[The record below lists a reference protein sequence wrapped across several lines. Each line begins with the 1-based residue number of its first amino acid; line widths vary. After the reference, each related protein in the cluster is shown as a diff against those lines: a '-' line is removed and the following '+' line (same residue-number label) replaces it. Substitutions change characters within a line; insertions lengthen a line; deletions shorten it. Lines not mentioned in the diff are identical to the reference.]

1 MPAENSKDHVVEV
14 FPVSGD
20 TIRRLVPTIFDQAAY
35 EKPPEIHD
43 ETTEATVWAKP
54 EKTYFDSDSKVQARI
69 EWHQSPLPN
78 KTNVA
83 IWVFDVVGN
92 KKTAN
97 RQRAS
102 ELAAVARDVV
112 RNWII
117 REPLRKADEPE
128 PDPVIE
134 PGGSIEKT
142 LGGRLN
148 QTFTGTLRDYS
159 GCATKDEKEVTRLA
173 RGDLPLGRYAYGIG
187 ERLQTG
193 PNLFLSKFNNG
204 GPMEYNGVLICA
216 PQNSGK
222 TTLVVRWARA
232 ATRAKTPFA
241 VFIIDVKGTLRE
253 KIGTKLGGDVFY
265 FTTDPHDETGHRINF
280 LDGPKGLDAIDTDRI
295 RQLATALLPSRG
307 FVEGGGAEEYYY
319 RNRVIWLTAFIHIL
333 KLAQYYCPHWYVD
346 DHGQPRNVD
355 LADLYE
361 LMEDEDVLVGY
372 YQKLAQQ
379 ENLRRRNRD
388 FVPARAIE
396 YWFQEIAIMM
406 RPDPERF
413 PMGQRVEKDTFRSYT
428 IGMLSALEPFAP
440 NGTLHARTR
449 SFGTQ
454 PQFDLEG
461 VLGGARRPVTV
472 ILAARQQD
480 LDKAEAVLALSI
492 KRLQWFLFDRMS
504 QPDAKQRP
512 VLLLLDET
520 RRIRDFDA
528 AEYVTFARE
537 AKAACVIVYQSLDQ
551 IGRVEK
557 IMELLENVGTQIY
570 LGSLVGNTAKYFISV
585 LPKRWRTTLSRQIVR
600 SQSGETATISI
611 GREQV
616 DFFSTTD
623 LYELPAGPHAALIH
637 INDQPRGKPF
647 FVDMTD
653 PDAEAER

>member
-1 MPAENSKDHVVEV
+1 MAVQNPQDSVVELFSV
-14 FPVSGD
+14 NSD
-20 TIRRLVPTIFDQAAY
+20 TIRQLVPTIFDQAAY

-43 ETTEATVWAKP
+43 ETTGATTWAKP
-54 EKTYFDSDSKVQARI
+54 EKTYFESDSRVQAQI
-69 EWHQSPLPN
+69 EWHRSRRSADE
-78 KTNVA
+78 TIVTFS
-83 IWVFDVVGN
+83 VFDVVGL
-92 KKTAN
+92 KRTPN
-97 RQRAS
+97 RQRAL

-112 RNWII
+112 RDWIG
-117 REPLRKADEPE
+117 RQPLRKADAPP

-134 PGGSIEKT
+134 PGGSLEKT
-142 LGGRLN
+142 LGGRLE

-159 GCATKDEKEVTRLA
+159 GCATKEDLTGLTS
-173 RGDLPLGRYAYGIG
+173 GDLPLGRYAFGIG
-187 ERLQTG
+187 KSIALG
-193 PNLFLSKFNNG
+193 PDLFLSKFNNG

-232 ATRAKTPFA
+232 ATRAKKPFA
-241 VFIIDVKGTLRE
+241 VFIVDVKGTLRD
-253 KIGTKLGGDVFY
+253 KIGGKLAGDKFY
-265 FTTDPHDETGHRINF
+265 FTTDPHDNTGHRINF

-307 FVEGGGAEEYYY
+307 FVESGGPEEYYY

-333 KLAQYYCPHWYVD
+333 KLSQYYCPDWYTD
-346 DHGQPRNVD
+346 DKKQPCNVD
-355 LADLYE
+355 LSDLYT
-361 LMEDEDVLVGY
+361 LMEDEDILVGY
-372 YQKLAQQ
+372 YQTLKEQ
-379 ENLRRRNRD
+379 ENLRRRKRE
-388 FVPARAIE
+388 FVPARGIE

-449 SFGTQ
+449 SFGSQ

-461 VLGGARRPVTV
+461 VLGGERRPVTV
-472 ILAARQQD
+472 IMAARQQD

-504 QPDAKQRP
+504 QADAKDRP

-600 SQSGETATISI
+600 SQNAETTTTSI

-623 LYELPAGPHAALIH
+623 LYQLPAGPHAALVH

-647 FVDMTD
+647 FVDITD
-653 PDAEAER
+653 PEA